1 MKKVLENF
9 NAINE
14 ETKKLVYYAS
24 YKFTR
29 SKKDVSI
36 DGDDMYQDA
45 MLELWKICSQY
56 KSHDVKEIKKIYKKY
71 IWNSVAAKYRKI
83 NLQKNKVN
91 MISLDQANDQ
101 DQNKSSTD
109 SYNGAAK
116 KILKDYLVDKT
127 DFYSKHNLDQEKT
140 DFIEYLRS
148 NGTDECTIKIF
159 SEVAFPSNQFV
170 SFCTDNKKKS
180 KKRKQVVSLNNL
192 SKYFNISIGKVYS
205 HIRSLKNEYK
215 KFKQECA

>member
-29 SKKDVSI
+29 SKKDISV

-45 MLELWKICSQY
+45 MLELWKICTQY
-56 KSHDVKEIKKIYKKY
+56 KNHDVKEIKKIYKKY

-91 MISLDQANDQ
+91 MISLDQVNQ
-101 DQNKSSTD
+101 DQNKGSTE
-109 SYNGAAK
+109 SYNGTAK
-116 KILKDYLVDKT
+116 KILKDYLADKT
-127 DFYSKHNLDQEKT
+127 DFYSKYNLDQEKA
-140 DFIEYLRS
+140 DFVDYLRNS
-148 NGTDECTIKIF
+148 GADESTIKIF
-159 SEVAFPSNQFV
+159 SEIAFPSSKFV
-170 SFCTDNKKKS
+170 SFCTEGKKKS
-180 KKRKQVVSLNNL
+180 KKRKQVVSLDNL

-205 HIRSLKNEYK
+205 HIRSLKSEYK